1 MPDTDL
7 QKTGETGAAR
17 DRRGRFRKGRS
28 GNPAGR
34 PRGSVNSATRAAML
48 LLDGEAEALTRKAVE
63 LALKGD
69 PAVLRLCLERIVG
82 ARRGRPVA
90 LDLPPTESVAD
101 LAAAM
106 TAVIAAAAQ
115 GTITPEEAFTLSQT
129 LESFTRTLDA
139 KHVELV
145 RVWRGKLWKQS
156 VEEAQEAALLE
167 EQEEA
172 EPSEDEA

>member
-1 MPDTDL
+1 MPEMDL

-17 DRRGRFRKGRS
+17 DGRGRFRRGRS

-48 LLDGEAEALTRKAVE
+48 LLDGEAERLTRKAVE

-69 PAVLRLCLERIVG
+69 PTALRLCLERIVG

-90 LDLPPTESVAD
+90 LDLPPAASVAD
-101 LAAAM
+101 LAGAM

-115 GTITPEEAFTLSQT
+115 GTITPEEALVLSQT
-129 LESFTRTLDA
+129 LESFARTLDA
-139 KHVELV
+139 AHDELV
-145 RVWRGKLWKQS
+145 RNWHLARWRRS
-156 VEEAQEAALLE
+156 AEEAQGKEALRERQDHAK
-167 EQEEA
+167 
-172 EPSEDEA
+172 P